1 VIIEGDAMTPDPWAL
16 PHVSPYTIPFALYY
30 VVVGIATTG
39 WLALFLF
46 PRRPWAN
53 FWYAGVIVPLILSL
67 FFGYFNLSFWHVY
80 PPLQPTAYFSL
91 EGVHGLF
98 QNPGLLAVGW
108 TDLLFVDLI
117 LGAWMTRRAAQARIP
132 YIYLLPCLLL
142 TFTFAGFGF
151 LLFAVICGV
160 GGRWSAIARFEGIP
174 DTTSQPV
181 SALPIAANTR

>member
-1 VIIEGDAMTPDPWAL
+1 MNPWAA
-16 PHVSPYTIPFALYY
+16 PYVPPYGIPFFLYY
-30 VVVGIATTG
+30 VVVGIALTG
-39 WLALFLF
+39 WLALFFF

-53 FWYAGVIVPLILSL
+53 FWYAGVIVPLVLSL
-67 FFGYFNLSFWHVY
+67 FFIYLCLAFWFVE
-80 PPLQPTAYFSL
+80 PPGQFSAYFSL
-91 EGVHGLF
+91 GGVHQLF
-98 QNPGLLAVGW
+98 QNPGLLLVGW

-151 LLFAVICGV
+151 ALFAVICAV

-174 DTTSQPV
+174 DVNSEPV
-181 SALPIAANTR
+181 WALPTAANTR